1 VTLTSEQMQLV
12 RSTWEMVVPIQDDA
26 ARLFYARLFEIDPST
41 RALFAS
47 ADMAEQR
54 EKFMKTI
61 TTVVAEIEYPDIL
74 RVGIEALGRR
84 HVGYG
89 AKEEHYE
96 SVGAALLWT
105 LGRVL
110 GEEEF
115 TPEVEEAWAE
125 TYGLLASM
133 MKDAATGYQRRAEE

>member
-1 VTLTSEQMQLV
+1 MQLV
-12 RSTWEMVVPIQDDA
+12 RSTWEMVVTIQDDA

-61 TTVVAEIEYPDIL
+61 TTMVAGLEYPEIL
-74 RVGIEALGRR
+74 RPGIEALGRR

-89 AKEEHYE
+89 AKEEHYQ

-115 TPEVEEAWAE
+115 THETREAWAE
-125 TYGLLASM
+125 TYGMIASM
-133 MKDAATGYQRRAEE
+133 MKDAARGYQRRAKE

>member
-1 VTLTSEQMQLV
+1 VTLTSEQKQLV

-41 RALFAS
+41 TALFAS

-54 EKFMKTI
+54 EKFMNTI

-74 RVGIEALGRR
+74 RPGIEALGRR

-89 AKEEHYE
+89 TNEEHYE

-110 GEEEF
+110 GGQF
-115 TPEVEEAWAE
+115 THETEEAWAE
-125 TYGLLASM
+125 TYGMLATM
-133 MKDAATGYQRRAEE
+133 MKDTATGE